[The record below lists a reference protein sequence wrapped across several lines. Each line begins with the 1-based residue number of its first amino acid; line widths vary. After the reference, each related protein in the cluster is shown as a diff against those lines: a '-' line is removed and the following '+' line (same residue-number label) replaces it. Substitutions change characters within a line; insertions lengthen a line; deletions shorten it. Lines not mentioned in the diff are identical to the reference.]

1 VSHWSVVTKQQNIS
15 LLHKKGQGMK
25 SFVATYFSMVLVI
38 ILGICGV
45 QFLINI
51 ASKDLTSSA
60 VTLIHYTS
68 FTCSITNFVL

>member
-1 VSHWSVVTKQQNIS
+1 
-15 LLHKKGQGMK
+15 MK